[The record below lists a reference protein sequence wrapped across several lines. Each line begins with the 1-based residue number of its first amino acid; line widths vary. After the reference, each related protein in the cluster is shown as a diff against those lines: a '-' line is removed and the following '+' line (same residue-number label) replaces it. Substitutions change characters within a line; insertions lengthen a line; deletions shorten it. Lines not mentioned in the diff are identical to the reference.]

1 MQISLHIDPN
11 LTMRKTP
18 KHTWLKLKLNVLSEI
33 RCTNSFNL
41 VPFPLKGEDYDVDD
55 GLAHDDHDQAGS

>member
-33 RCTNSFNL
+33 RCINSFNL
-41 VPFPLKGEDYDVDD
+41 EDYDVDD
-55 GLAHDDHDQAGS
+55 GNGIDHDDHDQAGS